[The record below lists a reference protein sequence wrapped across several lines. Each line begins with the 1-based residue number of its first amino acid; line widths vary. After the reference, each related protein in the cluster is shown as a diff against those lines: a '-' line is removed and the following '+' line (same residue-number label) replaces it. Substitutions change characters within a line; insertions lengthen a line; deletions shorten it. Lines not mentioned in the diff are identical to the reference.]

1 MFGEIH
7 KDSNYSIVDTFLLV
21 NKKILI
27 QSPLK
32 GAIMPY
38 LICDK
43 CNLYYE
49 IENEA
54 EMNDFHTCECGNEL
68 QYFNTIDEYMY
79 GESKDPYNVDNNAE
93 ESDGKGIFYSVNKKN
108 LVTLQMEMLKEDKER
123 KEKEHLKRDINYKIN
138 HAMEAAMEKGTDNSK
153 KEYEPMIVKEY
164 GDKPFKKQKEKLM
177 RTMELLKKW
186 KGE

>member
-1 MFGEIH
+1 
-7 KDSNYSIVDTFLLV
+7 
-21 NKKILI
+21 
-27 QSPLK
+27 
-32 GAIMPY
+32 MPY

-49 IENEA
+49 IDDRS

-68 QYFNTIDEYMY
+68 QYFNTIEEYMY
-79 GESKDPYNVDNNAE
+79 GKPQNSHIADDNAE

-108 LVTLQMEMLKEDKER
+108 LVTLQMEMLKENKER
-123 KEKEHLKRDINYKIN
+123 REREHLKRDLNYKIN
-138 HAMEAAMEKGTDNSK
+138 HAMEVAREKGSDNSK
-153 KEYEPMIVKEY
+153 NEYEPLIVKEY
-164 GDKPFKKQKEKLM
+164 GDNPFKKQKEKLM

>member
-1 MFGEIH
+1 
-7 KDSNYSIVDTFLLV
+7 
-21 NKKILI
+21 
-27 QSPLK
+27 
-32 GAIMPY
+32 MPY

-49 IENEA
+49 INDRS

-68 QYFNTIDEYMY
+68 QYFNTIEEYMY
-79 GESKDPYNVDNNAE
+79 GEPQNSYIADDKVE

-108 LVTLQMEMLKEDKER
+108 LVTLQMEMLKENKER
-123 KEKEHLKRDINYKIN
+123 KEKEHLKRDLNYKIN
-138 HAMEAAMEKGTDNSK
+138 HAMEAAREKGSNNSK
-153 KEYEPMIVKEY
+153 NEYEPMIVKEY
-164 GDKPFKKQKEKLM
+164 GDNPFKKQKEKLM

>member
-1 MFGEIH
+1 
-7 KDSNYSIVDTFLLV
+7 
-21 NKKILI
+21 
-27 QSPLK
+27 
-32 GAIMPY
+32 MPY

-49 IENEA
+49 IEEKN

-68 QYFNTIDEYMY
+68 QYFNTIEEYMY
-79 GESKDPYNVDNNAE
+79 GKPSNSLDDSREEVDGN
-93 ESDGKGIFYSVNKKN
+93 GIFYSVNKKN

-123 KEKEHLKRDINYKIN
+123 KENEHLKRDLNYKIN
-138 HAMEAAMEKGTDNSK
+138 HAMETAREKGASNSK

-164 GDKPFKKQKEKLM
+164 GDSPFKKQKEKLM

>member
-1 MFGEIH
+1 MFGGIL

-27 QSPLK
+27 QSTLK

-49 IENEA
+49 IEDRT
-54 EMNDFHTCECGNEL
+54 EMDDFHTCECGNEL

-79 GESKDPYNVDNNAE
+79 GESKDPYSVDNNE
-93 ESDGKGIFYSVNKKN
+93 KDSDGKGIFYSVNKKN
-108 LVTLQMEMLKEDKER
+108 LVTLQMEMLKENKER
-123 KEKEHLKRDINYKIN
+123 KEREYLKRDLNYKIN
-138 HAMEAAMEKGTDNSK
+138 HAMESAREKGTNNSR
-153 KEYEPMIVKEY
+153 KEYEPMIVTEY
-164 GDKPFKKQKEKLM
+164 GDSPFKKQKEKLM